1 MTMFVSHAVVD
12 ITPEAGFPMGGY
24 GGSSARFST
33 GVYDSLRAR
42 CVVLWD
48 DGVPRIIVSAD
59 ILGWPRAMF
68 QAIRQGIVDQNQ
80 VDNAN
85 IILVGTHTH
94 NGPAL
99 ENTPDAAIT
108 YGVDPTTLTAY
119 GTWLQSRIGDLVN
132 MALGA
137 PQIPCT
143 IDYRVTSQTWSANRE
158 GLLYTET
165 AVPVIVARDGT
176 GIPRAIVFSYG
187 CHPVVAGS
195 QTLWDGDYPATACA
209 VIEAAIPGCVALF
222 LPGAFGDQ
230 DPVGSRGLALR
241 NTRGVQLGS
250 AVVAA
255 TESPGRPVAGPV
267 VTSYQEV
274 DLPLDVT
281 SNPVNL
287 AAVRAVYQARMAAPG
302 LPSWYA
308 RHAQAMIERID
319 AGDIETTVPLPLQVW
334 RLQGTPDLRIC
345 VTGGELVSGYA
356 VYFRAQFGGVAGLM
370 IGGGAE
376 VECYVPSNEL
386 LPPIRIGGS
395 YAGGWDT
402 DYPGVAGGS
411 QTIYPHLGHFRSGVS
426 GVENTL
432 ITALTAQLT

>member
-1 MTMFVSHAVVD
+1 
-12 ITPEAGFPMGGY
+12 MGGY

-33 GVYDSLRAR
+33 GVYDFLRAR

-59 ILGWPRAMF
+59 VLGWPRAMF
-68 QAIRQGIVDQNQ
+68 QAIRQDIVDRNQ

-85 IILVGTHTH
+85 VILVGTHTH

-99 ENTPDAAIT
+99 EDTPNAAIT
-108 YGVDPTTLTAY
+108 YGVDATTLTTY
-119 GTWLQSRIGDLVN
+119 SVWLQSRIGDLVN

-137 PQIPCT
+137 PQTPCT
-143 IDYRVTSQTWSANRE
+143 TDYKTTVQSWSANRE
-158 GLLYTET
+158 GLAYTET
-165 AVPVIVARDGT
+165 AVPVLVARDGT
-176 GIPRAIVFSYG
+176 GRPRAIIFSYG
-187 CHPVVAGS
+187 CHPVTAGS
-195 QTLWDGDYPATACA
+195 QTLWDGDYPAAACA

-255 TESPGRPVAGPV
+255 TESPGRPIAGPV

-274 DLPLDVT
+274 DLPLEVT
-281 SNPVNL
+281 SDPVNL
-287 AAVRAVYQARMAAPG
+287 AAVRTIYQARMAASG

-334 RLQGTPDLRIC
+334 RLQGSPTFRIC

-356 VYFRAQFGGVAGLM
+356 EYFRARFGGVAGLM
-370 IGGGAE
+370 IGGYSE
-376 VECYVPSNEL
+376 LSCYVPSNEL
-386 LPPIRIGGS
+386 LPPARAGGS
-395 YAGGWDT
+395 YAGGWDP

-411 QTIYPHLGHFRSGVS
+411 QTIYSHLGHFKYGVS

-432 ITALTAQLT
+432 ISALTAQLG